1 MLNIDIVKAATDPY
15 TYYDLQN
22 IIDED
27 LYNQLIKDWPTDE
40 NIAWLFSPSDK
51 EKGLKKTLHA
61 NKSSTQKPLKRSWQK
76 PLHGELSISTFK
88 VKLLL
93 IG

>member
-1 MLNIDIVKAATDPY
+1 MLNIDIVKAATDPI

-40 NIAWLFSPSDK
+40 
-51 EKGLKKTLHA
+51 KKKYCLA
-61 NKSSTQKPLKRSWQK
+61 
-76 PLHGELSISTFK
+76 I
-88 VKLLL
+88 
-93 IG
+93 